1 MGNDL
6 FAKFNE
12 MFGDVA
18 NEVAEASAGTVERK
32 EVPYGDYEV
41 KITKLEIVA
50 NDYKEGD
57 YYGLPELSV
66 WFRIIGTGEYAG
78 QMLFRN
84 MRLASVKKPSSTGF
98 MIHKVCEFL
107 NSLESGV
114 PVVYENPNQFVE
126 LVKEIFTAIDGRAEY
141 QLAYFDNKGFK
152 DYEIVKRFQ

>member
-18 NEVAEASAGTVERK
+18 NDVAEASSGTVERK

-50 NDYKEGD
+50 NDYQQGD

-66 WFRIIGTGEYAG
+66 WFRIIGNGEYAG

-98 MIHKVCEFL
+98 MIHTVCEFL

-126 LVKEIFTAIDGRAEY
+126 LVNEIFKAI
-141 QLAYFDNKGFK
+141 
-152 DYEIVKRFQ
+152 